1 MSLHTCIGTLI
12 GLLLGV
18 AIAAAE
24 TGDLKHPD
32 WHPDGK
38 LLVAEGSCAGSVDL
52 YLIDVEEST
61 VQLVWDGKQT
71 EGYPR
76 WFSDGRR
83 IAFHQIDDQRES
95 RIFIAELSLVGE
107 ISGVRRITEGP
118 FDIEPAPSP
127 DGSRIVYSQK
137 GEKGL
142 DIALLDLSGERANHV
157 WQTEF
162 AENFPS
168 WHPDGS
174 AIIFY
179 ARKPSG
185 TQIYSRDLESDR
197 IDSLTQG
204 DGPNFVG
211 NLSPDGKLL
220 AYSSERSG
228 DREIYIRDLMK
239 GTEQR
244 VTERAGRVG
253 YAKFSPG
260 GEYLAWHSVID
271 EEFGV
276 IRLLNVES
284 GKMSAFSCRDWSG
297 EH

>member
-1 MSLHTCIGTLI
+1 MSPHTCKCTLI
-12 GLLLGV
+12 GLLLAV
-18 AIAAAE
+18 AVAAAE

-38 LLVAEGSCAGSVDL
+38 LLVAEGSCAGSIDL
-52 YLIDVEEST
+52 YLIDVEDRL
-61 VQLVWDGKQT
+61 VQLVWDGEQT

-76 WFSDGRR
+76 WFFDGKH
-83 IAFHQIDDQRES
+83 IAFHQIDDKRES
-95 RIFIAELSLVGE
+95 RIFVAELSLDGE

-127 DGSRIVYSQK
+127 NSSRIAYSQL

-142 DIALLDLSGERANHV
+142 DIALLDLSSERTTRV
-157 WQTEF
+157 WKTEF

-174 AIIFY
+174 AIIFH
-179 ARKPSG
+179 AQKPSG

-211 NLSPDGKLL
+211 NLSPDGKFLT
-220 AYSSERSG
+220 YSSERSG
-228 DREIYIRDLMK
+228 DREIYVRDLANGK
-239 GTEQR
+239 
-244 VTERAGRVG
+244 ERRITNRTGRDG

-260 GEYLAWHSVID
+260 GDYLAWHSVVD
-271 EEFGV
+271 EEFSV
-276 IRLLNVES
+276 IRLLNLES
-284 GKMSAFSCRDWSG
+284 GEISEFSCRNWSG
-297 EH
+297 ER

>member
-1 MSLHTCIGTLI
+1 LI

-61 VQLVWDGKQT
+61 VRLVWDGKQT

-76 WFSDGRR
+76 WFSDGKR
-83 IAFHQIDDQRES
+83 IAFHQIDDKRES
-95 RIFIAELSLVGE
+95 RIFVAELSLDGE

-127 DGSRIVYSQK
+127 DGSRIVYSQR

-142 DIALLDLSGERANHV
+142 DIALLDLSGERATRV
-157 WQTEF
+157 WKTEF

-179 ARKPSG
+179 TRKPSG
-185 TQIYSRDLESDR
+185 TQIYSRDLESDQL
-197 IDSLTQG
+197 DALTAG

-211 NLSPDGKLL
+211 HLSPDGKLL

-228 DREIYIRDLMK
+228 DREIYVRDLLE
-239 GTEQR
+239 GEERR
-244 VTERAGRVG
+244 VTERAGRDG
-253 YAKFSPG
+253 YAKFSPDG
-260 GEYLAWHSVID
+260 DYLAWHSVID

-276 IRLLNVES
+276 IRLLNLES
-284 GKMSAFSCRDWSG
+284 GEMSEFSCRDWLE